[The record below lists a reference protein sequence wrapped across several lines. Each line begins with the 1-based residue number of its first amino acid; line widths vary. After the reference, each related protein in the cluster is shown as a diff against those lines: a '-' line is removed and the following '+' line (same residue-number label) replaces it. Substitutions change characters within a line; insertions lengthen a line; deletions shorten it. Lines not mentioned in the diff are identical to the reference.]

1 MPVSPQDYALW
12 AAATGNKYPST
23 PEEKA
28 RLAPEVYDF
37 NRGFGKVRGF
47 NSFEG
52 FQGDI
57 VYDQPQSVRH
67 YGDNT
72 LLQSPITPD
81 NNIPKVAG
89 QLNNSLTGQHY
100 TQHYA
105 DDANETGYG
114 ATQPPK
120 SLLEKAALGA
130 LGVGAVA
137 AGAYGLQK
145 ATGRD
150 LGVGS
155 IGGLVQNLGR
165 KAKSGIKSVLGLA
178 NEAANPQ
185 FVTREAVD
193 ETLAVAQHG
202 ISAIDDVAPGIVR
215 EQNVIPVNVRA
226 QQQAKSK
233 IPDPWRES
241 ALGAGGQTLS
251 APAMQSV
258 VATQTSGGGID
269 PDLAER
275 VASFTQKIGYGAPI
289 TTAPSALPAVTPTQT
304 SVLGRFPGPE
314 GSSAAGVSF
323 TPVQGAI
330 EGRPARFT
338 VLPRGTTEEGVQ
350 AAGELTG
357 LLSPQRP
364 VPAGALTGVQRRF
377 SADPRVATAQKQA
390 EAIFQATGDP
400 SAIRGAYGEAVS
412 LPTRVVLPSGESV
425 PTGSFYEVFG
435 QTVNPQSGI
444 PVVQS
449 RAESLQAAL
458 NMQSQMKARA
468 LEQLG
473 VPSTYQPSQA
483 QLQQLDPRTKRLLAQ
498 TAGAT
503 ETARGRLQQA
513 EASQLLYKLKPE
525 ITEGIREVP
534 VISEATGEVVG
545 SRVVPEVQGVPT
557 SEYYQM
563 RARGGAGR
571 QETGGIGRRRE
582 VIEGM
587 EGLTFGVGPGSL
599 EDVTP
604 VLYKGVDDVTGQ
616 ATVFRPE
623 DVSPMQ
629 IATGAVT
636 PIRGTAVEPQR
647 IMGREG
653 RTFKGVAANVIDP
666 ASFDPAMLSQIAEAT
681 PERIDPTT
689 GLAYSQQA
697 MGGEKAAQRRRQ
709 IEAMRQSGQ
718 RVRGRMGTEL
728 PTSIVRGGAISESGV
743 DPALG
748 TRFARRAP
756 APEGSARAQQIE
768 LMRQRDELVR
778 QVLSGEVTLP
788 VTRSTEVVPKYS
800 NPPGVIRGTANPVQ
814 RAVSRYARFVG
825 NPYEL

>member
-23 PEEKA
+23 VEEKA

-37 NRGFGKVRGF
+37 NRGFGKFQGF

-52 FQGDI
+52 FQNDI
-57 VYDQPQSVRH
+57 VYDQPQSIRH
-67 YGDNT
+67 YGDNS

-81 NNIPKVAG
+81 NNVPKVAG
-89 QLNNSLTGQHY
+89 QLNNTLTGQHY

-105 DDANETGYG
+105 DDATATGFG
-114 ATQPPK
+114 GMSEPR

-137 AGAYGLQK
+137 AGVYGAQK

-150 LGVGS
+150 LGVGKV
-155 IGGLVQNLGR
+155 GGMVRNLGKR
-165 KAKSGIKSVLGLA
+165 AKSGLKSALGLA
-178 NEAANPQ
+178 DEAAGPS
-185 FVTREAVD
+185 FVTRQAVD
-193 ETLAVAQHG
+193 ETLATAQQG

-215 EQNVIPVNVRA
+215 EQNVVPVNIRA
-226 QQQAKSK
+226 TQQAKSQ
-233 IPDPWRES
+233 IPDPWGES
-241 ALGAGGQTLS
+241 ALGQAGQTMS

-258 VATQTSGGGID
+258 VPTQTSVAGVD
-269 PDLAER
+269 PDITER
-275 VASFTQKIGYGAPI
+275 VSAFAQKIGAGAPI
-289 TTAPSALPAVTPTQT
+289 TTAPSALPLPSASEV
-304 SVLGRFPGPE
+304 SVMGRFPGAE
-314 GSSAAGVSF
+314 GSSAAGVTF

-338 VLPRGTTEEGVQ
+338 VLPRGGVEEG
-350 AAGELTG
+350 AAEAAQLTG

-364 VPAGALTGVQRRF
+364 IPTGALTGTQRTF
-377 SADPRVATAQKQA
+377 AGDPRIATAQKQA

-400 SAIRGAYGEAVS
+400 SVIRGAYGEAVS
-412 LPTRVVLPSGESV
+412 MPTRVVLPSGESV
-425 PTGSFYEVFG
+425 PTSSLYQAFG
-435 QTVNPQSGI
+435 QTVNPETGI

-458 NMQSQMKARA
+458 NMQSVMKARA

-473 VPSTYQPSQA
+473 VPMEYQPSQSELQRLAPSTKKMLSTTA
-483 QLQQLDPRTKRLLAQ
+483 QAAEDARNRLA
-498 TAGAT
+498 
-503 ETARGRLQQA
+503 QA
-513 EASQLLYKLKPE
+513 EANQLLYKLRPE
-525 ITEGIREVP
+525 VTEGIREVP
-534 VISEATGEVVG
+534 VISELSGEVVG
-545 SRVVPEVQGVPT
+545 SRVVPEVQGLPT

-571 QETGGIGRRRE
+571 QEVGGVGRRRE
-582 VIEGM
+582 AIEGL
-587 EGLTFGVGPGSL
+587 EGLTFGVGQGSM

-604 VLYKGVDDVTGQ
+604 VLYKGIDDLTGRQ
-616 ATVFRPE
+616 TVFRPE
-623 DVSPMQ
+623 DVSPVQ

-666 ASFDPAMLSQIAEAT
+666 GSFDPAILSQIAEAT
-681 PERIDPTT
+681 PERIDPST

-709 IEAMRQSGQ
+709 IEAMRQGGQ

-728 PTSIVRGGAISESGV
+728 PASIVRGGAISESGV

-748 TRFARRAP
+748 TRFARRGR
-756 APEGSARAQQIE
+756 APEGSARAQKIE

-778 QVLSGEVTLP
+778 KALRGEL
-788 VTRSTEVVPKYS
+788 
-800 NPPGVIRGTANPVQ
+800 
-814 RAVSRYARFVG
+814 
-825 NPYEL
+825 

>member
-12 AAATGNKYPST
+12 AAATGNKYPT
-23 PEEKA
+23 TAQEKA

-57 VYDQPQSVRH
+57 VYDQPQSIRH

-72 LLQSPITPD
+72 LLQSPVTPD
-81 NNIPKVAG
+81 NNVPKVAG
-89 QLNNSLTGQHY
+89 QLNNTLTGQHY
-100 TQHYA
+100 TRHYA
-105 DDANETGYG
+105 DDATETGFG
-114 ATQPPK
+114 GISQPTP
-120 SLLEKAALGA
+120 LLQKAALGA

-137 AGAYGLQK
+137 AGAYGVSK
-145 ATGRD
+145 AAGTD
-150 LGVGS
+150 IGVGKV
-155 IGGLVQNLGR
+155 GGMLRNLGSR
-165 KAKSGIKSVLGLA
+165 AKSGLKSALGLA
-178 NEAANPQ
+178 DEAAGPS
-185 FVTREAVD
+185 FVTRQAVD
-193 ETLAVAQHG
+193 ETLATAQQG

-215 EQNVIPVNVRA
+215 EQNVIPVNIRA
-226 QQQAKSK
+226 TQQSKST
-233 IPDPWRES
+233 IPDPWSES
-241 ALGAGGQTLS
+241 ALGQAGQTVS

-258 VATQTSGGGID
+258 VPAQTGVTGVD
-269 PDLAER
+269 PDISER
-275 VASFTQKIGYGAPI
+275 VSAFTQKIGAGAPI
-289 TTAPSALPAVTPTQT
+289 TAAPSALPLPSASEV
-304 SVLGRFPGPE
+304 SVMGRFPGAE
-314 GSSAAGVSF
+314 GSSAAGVTF

-338 VLPRGTTEEGVQ
+338 VLPRGGVEEG
-350 AAGELTG
+350 AAEAAQLTG
-357 LLSPQRP
+357 LLSSQRP
-364 VPAGALTGVQRRF
+364 MPTGALISGQRSF

-400 SAIRGAYGEAVS
+400 SVIRGAYGEATS
-412 LPTRVVLPSGESV
+412 MPTRVVLPSGESV
-425 PTGSFYEVFG
+425 PTSSLYEAFG
-435 QTVNPQSGI
+435 ITQQPVIDKYTGVTTYSG
-444 PVVQS
+444 PPTTQV

-458 NMQSQMKARA
+458 NMQNAMKARA

-483 QLQQLDPRTKRLLAQ
+483 ELQQLAPSTKKLLGTTAQ
-498 TAGAT
+498 AT
-503 ETARGRLQQA
+503 EDARNRLAQA
-513 EASQLLYKLKPE
+513 EANQLLYKLRPE
-525 ITEGIREVP
+525 VTEGIREVP
-534 VISEATGEVVG
+534 VISELSGEVVG
-545 SRVVPEVQGVPT
+545 SRVVPEVQGLPT

-571 QETGGIGRRRE
+571 QEVGGVGRRRE
-582 VIEGM
+582 AIEGL
-587 EGLTFGVGPGSL
+587 EGLTFGVGQGSV

-604 VLYKGVDDVTGQ
+604 VLYKGIDDLTGRQ
-616 ATVFRPE
+616 TVFRPE
-623 DVSPMQ
+623 DVSPVQ

-666 ASFDPAMLSQIAEAT
+666 ASFDPAILSQIAEAT

-728 PTSIVRGGAISESGV
+728 PASIVRGGAISESGV

-748 TRFARRAP
+748 TRFSRRTP
-756 APEGSARAQQIE
+756 APEGSARAQRIE

-778 QVLSGEVTLP
+778 KALRGEL
-788 VTRSTEVVPKYS
+788 
-800 NPPGVIRGTANPVQ
+800 
-814 RAVSRYARFVG
+814 
-825 NPYEL
+825 

>member
-12 AAATGNKYPST
+12 AAATGNPYPKT
-23 PEEKA
+23 AQEKA

-37 NRGFGKVRGF
+37 NRGFGKFRGF
-47 NSFEG
+47 DEVQG
-52 FQGDI
+52 FQGDV
-57 VYDQPQSVRH
+57 VYDQPASIR
-67 YGDNT
+67 YNDDNS

-89 QLNNSLTGQHY
+89 QLNNSLTGRHY
-100 TQHYA
+100 TQYHA
-105 DDANETGYG
+105 DDAVETGFG
-114 ATQPPK
+114 GTEQPK

-137 AGAYGLQK
+137 AGVYGAQK
-145 ATGRD
+145 LTGRD
-150 LGVGS
+150 LGVGRV
-155 IGGLVQNLGR
+155 GGMVRDLGQR
-165 KAKSGIKSVLGLA
+165 AKAGIKSALGIA
-178 NEAANPQ
+178 QEAADPN
-185 FVTREAVD
+185 FVTREGA
-193 ETLAVAQHG
+193 ENILSVAQHG
-202 ISAIDDVAPGIVR
+202 TSAIDDVAPGV
-215 EQNVIPVNVRA
+215 VRA
-226 QQQAKSK
+226 QNVVPAEVRVNQSLKSR
-233 IPDPWRES
+233 IPDPWGES
-241 ALGAGGQTLS
+241 ALGSAGQTMVS
-251 APAMQSV
+251 PAEQSV
-258 VATQTSGGGID
+258 IGTQTTAAGVD
-269 PDLAER
+269 PDIQSR
-275 VASFTQKIGYGAPI
+275 ISQFTQKIGYSTPI
-289 TTAPSALPAVTPTQT
+289 TQAPSALPSVAPTET

-314 GSSAAGVSF
+314 GSSATGVTF

-330 EGRPARFT
+330 EGRPARYT
-338 VLPRGTTEEGVQ
+338 VLPRGTVEEGAEE
-350 AAGELTG
+350 AAQLTG
-357 LLSPQRP
+357 LLSSQRP
-364 VPAGALTGVQRRF
+364 IPAGALSNTQRTF

-400 SAIRGAYGEAVS
+400 SVIRGAYGES
-412 LPTRVVLPSGESV
+412 LSMPTRVVLPSGESV
-425 PTGSFYEVFG
+425 PTGSLYEAFG
-435 QTVNPQSGI
+435 QTVNPQTGI

-483 QLQQLDPRTKRLLAQ
+483 QLQQLDPRTKRLLGQ
-498 TAGAT
+498 TASAS
-503 ETARGRLQQA
+503 EVARNRLQQA

-534 VISEATGEVVG
+534 IISEATGEVVG
-545 SRVVPEVQGVPT
+545 SRVVPEVQGIPT

-587 EGLTFGVGPGSL
+587 EGLTFGVGAGSL

-616 ATVFRPE
+616 AAVFRPE

-636 PIRGTAVEPQR
+636 PVRGTAVEPQR

-666 ASFDPAMLSQIAEAT
+666 ASFDPAILSQIAEAT

-728 PTSIVRGGAISESGV
+728 PTSVVRGGAISESGV

-748 TRFARRAP
+748 TRFARRGR

-778 QVLSGEVTLP
+778 KALRGEL
-788 VTRSTEVVPKYS
+788 
-800 NPPGVIRGTANPVQ
+800 
-814 RAVSRYARFVG
+814 
-825 NPYEL
+825 